1 MPFIVETGAGV
12 ASANAYSSVAAVTT
26 YLTDRAR
33 QDENAWSTAT
43 STAQEA
49 AIVAATDYVEK
60 RFASRWIGQRG
71 GTTQGLSWPRT
82 LAVDSTGLALAD
94 DAVPTL
100 LLRAIA
106 EYSVRAYSSVLLP
119 DPTRGASGS
128 SGVVQRLKEKV
139 GPIETDTTYAVA
151 EGGAVQAT
159 IAGS

>member
-1 MPFIVETGAGV
+1 M
-12 ASANAYSSVAAVTT
+12 
-26 YLTDRAR
+26 
-33 QDENAWSTAT
+33 
-43 STAQEA
+43 
-49 AIVAATDYVEK
+49 
-60 RFASRWIGQRG
+60 
-71 GTTQGLSWPRT
+71 
-82 LAVDSTGLALAD
+82 DSTGLALAD

-106 EYSVRAYSSVLLP
+106 EYSVRAHSSVLLP

-159 IAGS
+159 IPEYPDADLLLQTLLWPVSFSGRAMRL